1 MSVVDMDV
9 YIGAW
14 VRRTDRRSRKAHKVE
29 SVIAGDA
36 VTTCG
41 RRMRDDESPLEVH
54 HGAVSRANRP
64 LDWDLCKGC
73 V

>member
-14 VRRTDRRSRKAHKVE
+14 VRRSKHQPGHIVE

-36 VTTCG
+36 VTRCG
-41 RRMRDDESPLEVH
+41 KRLNDAKPLEVH
-54 HGAVSRANRP
+54 RGVVSRANRP
-64 LDWDLCKGC
+64 LDWTLCRGGC
-73 V
+73 S